1 MRDCAILAAVE
12 HRLGFLRAAA
22 VAGDLVV
29 RGVDI
34 RVARAHGGID
44 FDAPS
49 QAEFKPRL
57 ACERRFGRNA
67 DGEHDEIAFED
78 ASICEGGRDRARLV
92 RCGRLARVSCSTY
105 TIRFAA
111 VRVCGFVTK
120 GTFVWRGYN
129 GQVQAHQRSLSV
141 KINHAILHIL
151 DFDSAVNVMSE
162 RELDFDTR
170 AVRSF
175 VSSHLRRARTS
186 VDNRRASFS
195 EESAFAGELKGYFFG
210 DREFVDLSQQ
220 IAEFFGAELAKADKM
235 ESTDVLVAD
244 FDDDDDVRW
253 FAVLLMASRTA
264 FMHEVAREGGEVRN
278 DIAKRYAILPG
289 PSQKV
294 SSYALVRAS
303 SMEAF
308 YVDKKRK
315 IMGEDT
321 FIIPDGLLQCES
333 GVSGKEVIEAV
344 TRIVEEVAE
353 EHGANTAVALA
364 KAKAAV
370 AEKVEVDEEIA
381 PWDIA
386 EDIFEEEPVL
396 KERVEERVRE
406 ERLPERVAVERAVVE
421 RAPVRNHK
429 IRTDTGIEISFPAEM
444 LKDTDYVQ
452 FVNEPNGLISIELR
466 NIGSIENR

>member
-1 MRDCAILAAVE
+1 M
-12 HRLGFLRAAA
+12 
-22 VAGDLVV
+22 
-29 RGVDI
+29 
-34 RVARAHGGID
+34 
-44 FDAPS
+44 
-49 QAEFKPRL
+49 
-57 ACERRFGRNA
+57 
-67 DGEHDEIAFED
+67 
-78 ASICEGGRDRARLV
+78 
-92 RCGRLARVSCSTY
+92 
-105 TIRFAA
+105 
-111 VRVCGFVTK
+111 
-120 GTFVWRGYN
+120 
-129 GQVQAHQRSLSV
+129 

-151 DFDSAVNVMSE
+151 DFDSAVNVLSE

-186 VDNRRASFS
+186 VDNRRAAFAQD
-195 EESAFAGELKGYFFG
+195 SAFAGELKGYFFG

-220 IAEFFGAELAKADKM
+220 IAEFFASELSKADKL

-244 FDDDDDVRW
+244 FEDDDDVRW

-321 FIIPDGLLQCES
+321 FVIPDGLLQCEG

-386 EDIFEEEPVL
+386 EDIFEDEPVL

-444 LKDTDYVQ
+444 LKDTEYVQ
-452 FVNEPNGLISIELR
+452 FVNEPNGLISIELK
-466 NIGSIENR
+466 NIGSIEDKS

>member
-1 MRDCAILAAVE
+1 
-12 HRLGFLRAAA
+12 
-22 VAGDLVV
+22 
-29 RGVDI
+29 
-34 RVARAHGGID
+34 
-44 FDAPS
+44 
-49 QAEFKPRL
+49 
-57 ACERRFGRNA
+57 
-67 DGEHDEIAFED
+67 
-78 ASICEGGRDRARLV
+78 
-92 RCGRLARVSCSTY
+92 
-105 TIRFAA
+105 
-111 VRVCGFVTK
+111 
-120 GTFVWRGYN
+120 
-129 GQVQAHQRSLSV
+129 
-141 KINHAILHIL
+141 
-151 DFDSAVNVMSE
+151 
-162 RELDFDTR
+162 
-170 AVRSF
+170 
-175 VSSHLRRARTS
+175 
-186 VDNRRASFS
+186 
-195 EESAFAGELKGYFFG
+195 
-210 DREFVDLSQQ
+210 
-220 IAEFFGAELAKADKM
+220 
-235 ESTDVLVAD
+235 
-244 FDDDDDVRW
+244 
-253 FAVLLMASRTA
+253 MASRTA

-321 FIIPDGLLQCES
+321 LIIPEGLLQCESGVSGKEVIGLLQCES

-381 PWDIA
+381 PWGIA
-386 EDIFEEEPVL
+386 EDIFEAAVALAKAKAAVAEKVEVDEEIAPWGIAEDIFEDEPVL

-452 FVNEPNGLISIELR
+452 FVNEPKRRCSR
-466 NIGSIENR
+466 TPTTCSSSMSPTA